1 MLYFFRAVRRVSR
14 KSSESRRTAGDLGSS
29 TGVQRTRRIG
39 SPSWRMRRAAMWA
52 RQDCAFLAVM
62 QLPSSFILMSLAGVV
77 LAAGRSSRMG
87 SPKALLDFLGLP
99 FGVRILQA
107 LEALEVKTR
116 VVVLGPDAPRIQ
128 PTLADHDFM
137 LVENPEPETGPIA
150 SLRGALRA
158 LEPLQ
163 PSAVLV
169 WPVDLPHVR
178 VSTVE
183 RVIEAHRRSRAPVV
197 LPTFAERR
205 GHPVIWGSSLFGELL
220 DSPDA
225 VRDGARAVLHEHETE
240 VLGIPV

>member
-1 MLYFFRAVRRVSR
+1 
-14 KSSESRRTAGDLGSS
+14 
-29 TGVQRTRRIG
+29 
-39 SPSWRMRRAAMWA
+39 
-52 RQDCAFLAVM
+52 
-62 QLPSSFILMSLAGVV
+62 MSLAGVV

-99 FGVRILQA
+99 FATRILQA

-128 PTLADHDFM
+128 PALADHDFM

-158 LEPLQ
+158 LQPLQ

-183 RVIEAHRRSRAPVV
+183 RVIEAHRRTRAPVV

-220 DSPDA
+220 DSPEA
-225 VRDGARAVLHEHETE
+225 VRGGARAVLHEHEQE
-240 VLGIPV
+240 VVGIPGDDPAVVDQVNTPEDYERLVREWNRDIY